1 MGNLYYSPVLKLA
14 SRIDEH
20 VMSGHVENLVSL
32 PTFALIECNFAL
44 FDDEFF
50 YKIVE
55 YMSVIPQ
62 VPH

>member
-14 SRIDEH
+14 GRIDEH
-20 VMSGHVENLVSL
+20 VMSSHVENLVSL
-32 PTFALIECNFAL
+32 STFALIECNFAL